1 MNQNELY
8 KLTDQELLEE
18 EKKMRISPLIDAT
31 FIGFLIG
38 IVIYSVV
45 KNTWGLVTL
54 VPLFLVY
61 MLLKKSKRN
70 EEIIKLLKDRNLK

>member
-1 MNQNELY
+1 MNQKELN

-18 EKKMRISPLIDAT
+18 EKRMKISPFIDAT

-70 EEIIKLLKDRNLK
+70 EEIIKLLKDRNLN